1 VSPLP
6 WLPEPYVLPS
16 SYPRHTPSPADL
28 RTALVALVGASDWAR
43 VSWSEL
49 VEALL
54 ALGRTDIGLGRL
66 GEGHIDAA
74 RIAGQADHALAPLA
88 IYGVWASRS
97 GDTGVQCRRTAGG
110 LLLDGTLKF
119 ASGAGVIE
127 RALVPVWPTPQEH
140 LLIDLDVSA
149 LPVDRSA
156 WQTSAMATSHSHT
169 VELSAVEVPDSAV
182 VGEPGFYLERPGFFP
197 GGIGV
202 AAVWV
207 GGLGRVTD
215 TVLRRVRQRPTTTAD
230 LRLGRIV
237 TSLSLGVAAV
247 RQAARELDTEW
258 PVGMAATGQLRALA
272 TRTRAGV
279 GSCVRAALLE
289 SRELAGPA
297 GLAFDA
303 DLTHAIDDLGL
314 YVLQQSADGD
324 AGHLGAL
331 LREEVDP

>member
-1 VSPLP
+1 MSSLS

-16 SYPRHTPSPADL
+16 DYPRHTPSPADL

-74 RIAGQADHALAPLA
+74 RIAGQAGHALAPTA

-97 GDTGVQCRRTAGG
+97 GGTGIQCRRSGEG
-110 LLLDGTLKF
+110 LILDGTLRF
-119 ASGAGVIE
+119 ASGAGVID
-127 RALVPVWPTPQEH
+127 RALIPVWPTPQEH
-140 LLIDLDVSA
+140 HLVDLDVSA

-156 WQTSAMATSHSHT
+156 WQTSAMTTSHSHT
-169 VELSAVEVPDSAV
+169 VELSEVDVPDSAV
-182 VGEPGFYLERPGFFP
+182 VGEPNFYLERPGFFP

-215 TVLRRVRQRPTTTAD
+215 TVLSRVGGRPTPVAD

-247 RQAARELDTEW
+247 RQAARELDTES
-258 PVGMAATGQLRALA
+258 PEGMAATGQLRELA

-279 GSCVRAALLE
+279 GSCVRGALVE

-303 DLTHAIDDLGL
+303 DLTHAIDDLSL
-314 YVLQQSADGD
+314 YVMQQNADGD
-324 AGHLGAL
+324 AGHLGAQ
-331 LREEVDP
+331 LRDEVDP